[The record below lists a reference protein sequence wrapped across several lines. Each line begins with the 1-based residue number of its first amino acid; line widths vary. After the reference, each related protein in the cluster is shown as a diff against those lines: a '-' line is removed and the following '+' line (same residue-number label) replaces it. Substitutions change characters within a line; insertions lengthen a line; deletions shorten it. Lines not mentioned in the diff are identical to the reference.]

1 MSVCMILG
9 KLSVPQFFRL
19 EMLELVRIFLI
30 NSLSALKF
38 FDFSLELKLLG
49 QGILIGI
56 LKF

>member
-9 KLSVPQFFRL
+9 KLSVPQFLHL
-19 EMLELVRIFLI
+19 EMMELVWIFLI

-38 FDFSLELKLLG
+38 YDVSLELKLLW
-49 QGILIGI
+49 QGILIEI

>member
-1 MSVCMILG
+1 MILG